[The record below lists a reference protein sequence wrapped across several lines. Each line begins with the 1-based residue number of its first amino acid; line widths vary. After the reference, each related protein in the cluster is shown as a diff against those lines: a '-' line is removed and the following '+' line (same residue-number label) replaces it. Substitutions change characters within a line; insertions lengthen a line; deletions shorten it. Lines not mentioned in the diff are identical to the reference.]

1 MAQGDEPKGEPK
13 YMSEFQESANTNTTG
28 TPRWVGLAVVVLGGI
43 SLLGLGVGLS
53 ALNQAR
59 SVEQSTQAT
68 VKQANEAL
76 AQRLAKADEINQ
88 QMQSDVK
95 VVTDRLKLTQS
106 ELIAARKQNKNA
118 TTAVDQKVTSL
129 ATSVKAELAT
139 KANADDVNKL
149 NGDVTG
155 VKTDLDATKNSIQM
169 ARSEM
174 GTLIAR
180 NHDEI
185 DQLRRMGQRDYF
197 EFTVQ
202 RKGGAT
208 KVGTIQI
215 ELKDTN
221 TRKNRYTI
229 NVLADD
235 NSFEKKDR
243 SVNEP
248 IFFYTGGTQGHQ
260 VNRHGIPE
268 RTEGR
273 GGSGL
278 GQHSNA
284 WAVSE
289 FCRSY
294 ASIPWEHS
302 KIGRIPENPPFFD
315 DVHPGIKIGRKKS

>member
-1 MAQGDEPKGEPK
+1 
-13 YMSEFQESANTNTTG
+13 MSEFQDSANTNTPG
-28 TPRWVGLAVVVLGGI
+28 TPRWVGLAVGLLGGI
-43 SLLGLGVGLS
+43 SLLSLGVGWS
-53 ALNQAR
+53 ALNQAK
-59 SVEQSTQAT
+59 SVEQTT
-68 VKQANEAL
+68 VASEKLSSDAV
-76 AQRLAKADEINQ
+76 AQRLAKEDEINKQ
-88 QMQSDVK
+88 LQSDLK
-95 VVTDRLKLTQS
+95 VVTDKLNLTHADLVKARTQNNS
-106 ELIAARKQNKNA
+106 A
-118 TTAVDQKVTSL
+118 TNAVDQKVTSL

-202 RKGGAT
+202 RKAGAT
-208 KVGTIQI
+208 KVGAIQI

-221 TRKNRYTI
+221 TKKNRYTI

-248 IFFYTGGTQGHQ
+248 IFFYTGGNRSALELV
-260 VNRHGIPE
+260 VNKVTKTTATGYLSV
-268 RTEGR
+268 TKSAGATSASTAT
-273 GGSGL
+273 SG
-278 GQHSNA
+278 Q
-284 WAVSE
+284 
-289 FCRSY
+289 
-294 ASIPWEHS
+294 
-302 KIGRIPENPPFFD
+302 
-315 DVHPGIKIGRKKS
+315 

>member
-1 MAQGDEPKGEPK
+1 
-13 YMSEFQESANTNTTG
+13 MSEFQDSAIAHTTTG
-28 TPRWVGLAVVVLGGI
+28 TPRWVGLAVAVLGGV
-43 SLLGLGVGLS
+43 SLLSLGVGWS
-53 ALNQAR
+53 ALNQAK
-59 SVEQSTQAT
+59 SIEQTTQAS
-68 VKQANEAL
+68 VKANNDAL
-76 AQRLAKADEINQ
+76 AQRLAKEDDINQ
-88 QMQSDVK
+88 QLQSDLK
-95 VVTDRLKLTQS
+95 VVTDKLNVTHAD
-106 ELIAARKQNKNA
+106 LVAARNLNKNA
-118 TTAVDQKVTSL
+118 TVAVDKKVDNL

-139 KANADDVNKL
+139 KASSDDVNRL

-208 KVGTIQI
+208 KVGSIQI

-221 TRKNRYTI
+221 TKKNRYTI
-229 NVLADD
+229 NVFADD

-248 IFFYTGGTQGHQ
+248 IFFYTGGTRAALELV
-260 VNRHGIPE
+260 VNKVTKSTATGYLSVPKAAGA
-268 RTEGR
+268 TSASTAT
-273 GGSGL
+273 SG
-278 GQHSNA
+278 QQ
-284 WAVSE
+284 
-289 FCRSY
+289 
-294 ASIPWEHS
+294 
-302 KIGRIPENPPFFD
+302 
-315 DVHPGIKIGRKKS
+315 

>member
-1 MAQGDEPKGEPK
+1 
-13 YMSEFQESANTNTTG
+13 MSEFLDSANTSTTG
-28 TPRWVGLAVVVLGGI
+28 TPRWVGLAVAVLGGV
-43 SLLGLGVGLS
+43 SLLSLGVGWS
-53 ALNQAR
+53 ALNQAK
-59 SVEQSTQAT
+59 SIEQSTQAS
-68 VKQANEAL
+68 VKANNDAL
-76 AQRLAKADEINQ
+76 AQRLAKEDEVNKEL
-88 QMQSDVK
+88 QSDLK
-95 VVTDRLKLTQS
+95 VVTDKLNVTHAD
-106 ELIAARKQNKNA
+106 LVAARNQNKNA
-118 TTAVDQKVTSL
+118 TVAVDQKVTNL

-149 NGDVTG
+149 NGDVNG

-208 KVGTIQI
+208 KVGSIQI

-221 TRKNRYTI
+221 TKKNRYTI
-229 NVLADD
+229 NVFADD

-248 IFFYTGGTQGHQ
+248 IFFYTGGTRTALELV
-260 VNRHGIPE
+260 VNKVTKTTATGY
-268 RTEGR
+268 
-273 GGSGL
+273 L
-278 GQHSNA
+278 
-284 WAVSE
+284 
-289 FCRSY
+289 
-294 ASIPWEHS
+294 SIPKAAGATS
-302 KIGRIPENPPFFD
+302 ASTATSGQ
-315 DVHPGIKIGRKKS
+315 